1 MIFVHGEH
9 ILPRKQSRPKHE
21 YPKKKSAKGQQPEKP
36 VQPSREKE
44 SSTGSLT
51 AVTFTGLLRPLISE
65 PARPQAP
72 VTLQSSP
79 LAHLDYPEEI
89 RIKNQAL
96 ALFWEKNSLPG
107 KPEPIIGSPKPRH
120 YRTTSK
126 RKTILKGN
134 TLYLLFNDR
143 ALHSQRKPFVES
155 SLEPREHGRI
165 FEFLQQKISEPVF
178 KLAASHLNY
187 LIIRGSYTERAVI
200 FNVDTLNGPLVRKLK
215 LLAGHLQ
222 KLSEPVTSAYIYP
235 DPSCSDYYLEEGQP
249 SDILQ
254 FKKLFGRTD
263 LIVSHHGCR
272 YSYNPTSF
280 SQVNEAMVP
289 VMLDMAKTLLKPDP
303 VETLL
308 DLYCGY
314 GLFSHFLAPGYKQVV
329 GIDAE
334 GPSIRSAISN
344 KKSNP
349 ASKKAR
355 FLARRITARSVE
367 KIPLPDD
374 LDAET
379 ILLDPPRQG
388 PQEGVINALSRRE
401 PRKVLHIHC
410 GMDQIPDS
418 LRNWN
423 QHGYKAQRIVPLDMF
438 PGTAGLEVLIL
449 LEKGRG

>member
-1 MIFVHGEH
+1 MA
-9 ILPRKQSRPKHE
+9 RKQSRPKRE
-21 YPKKKSAKGQQPEKP
+21 YPRKRTTKAGPSPKGKPPAKVVRSAK
-36 VQPSREKE
+36 SKE
-44 SSTGSLT
+44 FSDNTQA
-51 AVTFTGLLRPLISE
+51 AVTFASLLKLLTAKSDRPL
-65 PARPQAP
+65 AP
-72 VTLQSSP
+72 VTLLSSP
-79 LAHLDYPEEI
+79 LAHLDYQEELK
-89 RIKNQAL
+89 IKNQAL
-96 ALFWEKNSLPG
+96 ALFWQKNRLPG
-107 KPEPIIGSPKPRH
+107 KPEAIIASPKPRN

-126 RKTILKGN
+126 RRTIFKGS

-143 ALHSQRKPFVES
+143 ALRFQKKPFVES

-165 FEFLQQKISEPVF
+165 FEFLQQKISEPAF
-178 KLAASHLNY
+178 KLVAGHLNY

-215 LLAGHLQ
+215 LLAGHLK
-222 KLSEPVTSAYIYP
+222 KLTDTVSSAYIYP

-263 LIVSHHGCR
+263 LSVSHNGCR
-272 YSYNPTSF
+272 YSYHPTSF

-289 VMLDMAKTLLKPDP
+289 VMLDMAETLLEPNP
-303 VETLL
+303 TETFL

-334 GPSIRSAISN
+334 GPSIRAAISN

-349 ASKKAR
+349 GSKNAR
-355 FLARRITARSVE
+355 FLSRRITARSVE

-374 LDAET
+374 LGSET

-401 PRKVLHIHC
+401 PSKVLHIHC
-410 GMDQIPDS
+410 GVDQIPQS
-418 LRNWN
+418 LKQWQQN
-423 QHGYKAQRIVPLDMF
+423 GYKVKRVVPLDMF

-449 LEKGRG
+449 LEKNAG

>member
-1 MIFVHGEH
+1 MKGR
-9 ILPRKQSRPKHE
+9 LQA
-21 YPKKKSAKGQQPEKP
+21 KSVPG
-36 VQPSREKE
+36 VRDKE
-44 SSTGSLT
+44 SGSGKPA
-51 AVTFTGLLRPLISE
+51 AVTFAGLLRPLINK

-79 LAHLDYPEEI
+79 LAHLDYPLELK
-89 RIKNQAL
+89 IKNQAL
-96 ALFWEKNSLPG
+96 ALFWKHFRLPG
-107 KPEPIIGSPKPRH
+107 KPEQIMGSPKPRS

-143 ALHSQRKPFVES
+143 TLRSQKKPLVES
-155 SLEPREHGRI
+155 PLEPREHGRI
-165 FEFLQQKISEPVF
+165 FEFLQQKISEPAF
-178 KLAASHLNY
+178 KLVAGHLNY
-187 LIIRGSYTERAVI
+187 LIIRGSYSERAVI

-222 KLSEPVTSAYIYP
+222 KLPETISSAYIYP
-235 DPSCSDYYLEEGQP
+235 DPSCSEYYLEEGQP

-254 FKKLFGRTD
+254 FKKLFGKTD
-263 LIVSHHGCR
+263 LNVSHHGCR
-272 YSYNPTSF
+272 YSYHPTSF

-289 VMLDMAKTLLKPDP
+289 AMLDMAQTLLEPDP
-303 VETLL
+303 TGTLL

-334 GPSIRSAISN
+334 GPSIRAAISN

-355 FLARRITARSVE
+355 FLSRRITARSVE

-374 LDAET
+374 LGAET

-388 PQEGVINALSRRE
+388 PQEGVIAALSRRE

-410 GMDQIPDS
+410 GLDQIPDS
-418 LRNWN
+418 LRKWKQN
-423 QHGYKAQRIVPLDMF
+423 GYKVQRIVPLDMF

-449 LEKGRG
+449 LEKGRW

>member
-1 MIFVHGEH
+1 MA
-9 ILPRKQSRPKHE
+9 LKQSRPKRE
-21 YPKKKSAKGQQPEKP
+21 YPQKRTAKGRLPAKS
-36 VQPSREKE
+36 VRDARDKE
-44 SSTGSLT
+44 SSGGKPA
-51 AVTFTGLLRPLISE
+51 AVTFAGLLRPLINK

-79 LAHLDYPEEI
+79 LAHLDYQEELK
-89 RIKNQAL
+89 IKNQAL
-96 ALFWEKNSLPG
+96 ALFWKHFRLPG
-107 KPEPIIGSPKPRH
+107 KPEPIIASPKPRS

-126 RKTILKGN
+126 RKTIFKGN

-143 ALHSQRKPFVES
+143 ALRSQKKPFVES
-155 SLEPREHGRI
+155 PLEPREHGRI
-165 FEFLQQKISEPVF
+165 FEFLQQKISEPAF
-178 KLAASHLNY
+178 KLVAGHLNY
-187 LIIRGSYTERAVI
+187 LIIRGNYTERAVI

-222 KLSEPVTSAYIYP
+222 KLPETVSSAYIYP
-235 DPSCSDYYLEEGQP
+235 DPSCSEYYLEEGQP

-254 FKKLFGRTD
+254 FKKLFGKTD
-263 LIVSHHGCR
+263 LNVSHHGRR
-272 YSYNPTSF
+272 YSYHPTSF

-289 VMLDMAKTLLKPDP
+289 AMLDMAQTLLEPDP
-303 VETLL
+303 TGTLL

-334 GPSIRSAISN
+334 GPSIRAAISN

-355 FLARRITARSVE
+355 FLSRRITARSVA

-374 LDAET
+374 LGAET

-388 PQEGVINALSRRE
+388 PQEGVIAALSRRE
-401 PRKVLHIHC
+401 PQKVLHIHC
-410 GMDQIPDS
+410 GLDQIPDS
-418 LRNWN
+418 LRQWK
-423 QHGYKAQRIVPLDMF
+423 QYGYKVQRIVVLDMF

-449 LEKGRG
+449 LSRP

>member
-1 MIFVHGEH
+1 V
-9 ILPRKQSRPKHE
+9 
-21 YPKKKSAKGQQPEKP
+21 KGRSPEKNNRLARDRDSGDGRP
-36 VQPSREKE
+36 DVE
-44 SSTGSLT
+44 SF
-51 AVTFTGLLRPLISE
+51 AGLLKPLITK
-65 PARPQAP
+65 PVKPQAP
-72 VTLQSSP
+72 VILLSSP
-79 LAHLDYPEEI
+79 LAHLDYQEELK
-89 RIKNQAL
+89 IKNQAL
-96 ALFWEKNSLPG
+96 ALFWQKNRLPG
-107 KPEPIIGSPKPRH
+107 KPEAIIASPKPRN

-126 RKTILKGN
+126 RRTIFKGS

-143 ALHSQRKPFVES
+143 ALRSQKKTFVES
-155 SLEPREHGRI
+155 PLEPREHARI
-165 FEFLQQKISEPVF
+165 FEFLQQKISEPAF
-178 KLAASHLNY
+178 KLVAGHLNY
-187 LIIRGSYTERAVI
+187 LIIRGSYKERAVI

-222 KLSEPVTSAYIYP
+222 KLPDTVGSAYIYP

-263 LIVSHHGCR
+263 LVVSHHGCR
-272 YSYNPTSF
+272 YSYHPTSF

-289 VMLDMAKTLLKPDP
+289 VMLNMAETLLEPNP
-303 VETLL
+303 TETFL

-334 GPSIRSAISN
+334 GPSIRAAISN

-349 ASKKAR
+349 GSKKSR
-355 FLARRITARSVE
+355 FLSRRITARSVE

-374 LDAET
+374 LGTGT

-401 PRKVLHIHC
+401 PGKVLHIHC
-410 GMDQIPDS
+410 GVDQIPQS
-418 LRNWN
+418 LKQWQQN
-423 QHGYKAQRIVPLDMF
+423 GYKVQRIVPLDMF

-449 LEKGRG
+449 LAKG

>member
-1 MIFVHGEH
+1 VS
-9 ILPRKQSRPKHE
+9 KQSRPRRE
-21 YPKKKSAKGQQPEKP
+21 YPHKQSAKTRPPQKGKNRIPAKG
-36 VQPSREKE
+36 VE
-44 SSTGSLT
+44 SSKDKPLRDEGPT
-51 AVTFTGLLRPLISE
+51 AVTFAGLLRPLIAA
-65 PARPQAP
+65 PAGPGDT

-79 LAHLDYPEEI
+79 LAHLDYPEEL

-96 ALFWEKNSLPG
+96 GMFWTHFRLPG
-107 KPEPIIGSPKPRH
+107 QPEPIISSPKPRR

-143 ALHSQRKPFVES
+143 ALRFQKKPFIES
-155 SLEPREHGRI
+155 PLDPREHGRI
-165 FEFLQQKISEPVF
+165 FEFLQQKISEPAF
-178 KLAASHLNY
+178 KLVAVHLNY

-222 KLSEPVTSAYIYP
+222 KLPDPISSVSIYP

-249 SDILQ
+249 SDILK
-254 FKKLFGRTD
+254 FKKLFGKKDIT
-263 LIVSHHGCR
+263 VNHKGFR
-272 YSYNPTSF
+272 YSYHPTSF

-289 VMLDMAKTLLKPDP
+289 VMLDIARALLEPEP
-303 VETLL
+303 NQTFL

-334 GPSIRSAISN
+334 GPAIQAAIFN
-344 KKSNP
+344 KKFNP

-374 LDAET
+374 LGAET

-388 PQEGVINALSRRE
+388 TQEGVISALSRRE

-410 GMDQIPDS
+410 GVDQIPDS
-418 LRNWN
+418 LRQWK
-423 QHGYKAQRIVPLDMF
+423 QHGYRIRRIVPLDMF

>member
-1 MIFVHGEH
+1 MA
-9 ILPRKQSRPKHE
+9 RKQSRSKRE
-21 YPKKKSAKGQQPEKP
+21 YLKKGSAEGGRPAKSVQTPRDKKSEGEKQ
-36 VQPSREKE
+36 V
-44 SSTGSLT
+44 
-51 AVTFTGLLRPLISE
+51 AVTFAGLLKPLIARPVRPL
-65 PARPQAP
+65 AP
-72 VTLQSSP
+72 VILQSSP
-79 LAHLDYPEEI
+79 LAHLDYQEELKV
-89 RIKNQAL
+89 KNQAL
-96 ALFWEKNSLPG
+96 SLFWKHFRLPG
-107 KPEPIIGSPKPRH
+107 KPESVIGSPRKRG

-126 RKTILKGN
+126 RKTLLKGT

-143 ALHSQRKPFVES
+143 ALRTQKKPFVES
-155 SLEPREHGRI
+155 PLEPPEHSRI
-165 FEFLQQKISEPVF
+165 FEFLQQKISDPAF
-178 KLAASHLNY
+178 KLVAGHLNY

-222 KLSEPVTSAYIYP
+222 KLPDPVAAAYIYP
-235 DPSCSDYYLEEGQP
+235 DPSCSEYYLEEGQ
-249 SDILQ
+249 STDILH
-254 FKKLFGRTD
+254 FKKLFGKGD
-263 LIVSHHGCR
+263 LAVSHHGCR
-272 YSYNPTSF
+272 YLYHPTSF

-289 VMLDMAKTLLKPDP
+289 VMLEKARDLLEPDP

-344 KKSNP
+344 KKFNP

-355 FLARRITARSVE
+355 FLSRRITARSVE
-367 KIPLPDD
+367 KTPFPDD
-374 LDAET
+374 LSAET

-388 PQEGVINALSRRE
+388 TGEGVIAALSRRE

-410 GMDQIPDS
+410 SLDQIPGS
-418 LRNWN
+418 LSQWQQN
-423 QHGYKAQRIVPLDMF
+423 GYRVKRIVVLDMF

-449 LEKGRG
+449 LEKGRL

>member
-1 MIFVHGEH
+1 MKDGPSPKRQLPGEN
-9 ILPRKQSRPKHE
+9 LRPVKD
-21 YPKKKSAKGQQPEKP
+21 
-36 VQPSREKE
+36 KE
-44 SSTGSLT
+44 SSSGKPA
-51 AVTFTGLLRPLISE
+51 AVTFAGLLRPLINR

-79 LAHLDYPEEI
+79 LAHLDYPLELK
-89 RIKNQAL
+89 IKNQAL
-96 ALFWEKNSLPG
+96 ALFWKHFRLPG
-107 KPEPIIGSPKPRH
+107 KPEQIMGSPKSRS

-126 RKTILKGN
+126 RKTILRGN

-143 ALHSQRKPFVES
+143 ALRSQKKPFVES
-155 SLEPREHGRI
+155 PLEPREHGRI
-165 FEFLQQKISEPVF
+165 FEFLQQKISEPAF
-178 KLAASHLNY
+178 KLVAGHLNY

-222 KLSEPVTSAYIYP
+222 KLPETISSAYIYP
-235 DPSCSDYYLEEGQP
+235 DPSCSEYYLEEGQP

-254 FKKLFGRTD
+254 FKKLFGKTD
-263 LIVSHHGCR
+263 LNVSHHGCR
-272 YSYNPTSF
+272 YSYHPISF

-289 VMLDMAKTLLKPDP
+289 AMLDMAQALLEPDP
-303 VETLL
+303 TGTLL

-334 GPSIRSAISN
+334 GPSIRAAISN

-355 FLARRITARSVE
+355 FLSRRITARSVE

-374 LDAET
+374 LGAET

-388 PQEGVINALSRRE
+388 PQEGVIAALSRRE

-410 GMDQIPDS
+410 GLDQIPDS
-418 LRNWN
+418 LRKWKQN
-423 QHGYKAQRIVPLDMF
+423 GYKVQRIVPLDMF